1 MCHALLQD
9 PVFFRFLKRIDE
21 EFAAKT
27 RLGRCQRCG
36 AALHR
41 DDYPRKPR
49 GVPAAVVEDY
59 SKRLSFTCGRCD
71 KRATPESV
79 RFLGRRVYVAVV
91 LMLVS
96 PPGGSPGQALC
107 ELLTVPGRTVSRWR
121 AWWGRDFACTA
132 FWQSMRGHFAV
143 PVMIAGLPGSLL
155 ERFTGT
161 TLADRMLLLL
171 RFIAP
176 LSTRAVAM

>member
-21 EFAAKT
+21 EFAAET
-27 RLGRCQRCG
+27 RLGRCRRCN
-36 AALHR
+36 AALHSA
-41 DDYPRKPR
+41 DYPRKPR
-49 GVPAAVVEDY
+49 GIPAAVVEDY

-71 KRATPESV
+71 KRATPASV

-96 PPGGSPGQALC
+96 RPGGTQGQALRD
-107 ELLTVPGRTVSRWR
+107 LLSIPARTLGRWR
-121 AWWGRDFACTA
+121 SWWSRDFGRTA
-132 FWQSMRGHFAV
+132 FWQSMRVRFAV
-143 PVMIAGLPGSLL
+143 PVLLERLPHSLL
-155 ERFTGT
+155 ERFAGDTC
-161 TLADRMLLLL
+161 AMRMLQLL
-171 RFIAP
+171 RFVAP